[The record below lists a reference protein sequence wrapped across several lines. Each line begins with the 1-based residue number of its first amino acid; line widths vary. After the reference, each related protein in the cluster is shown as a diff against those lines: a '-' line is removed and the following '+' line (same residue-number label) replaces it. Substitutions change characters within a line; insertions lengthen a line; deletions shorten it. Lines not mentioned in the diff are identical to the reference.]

1 MDTLPLYLA
10 NRPSASSRT
19 LEVRDK
25 HSGALFARVA
35 RAGPAELERAIAAA
49 HAARPAMARL
59 PAWKRRDALTQLSMR
74 CEAEREALARIL
86 CAEAGKPLVDSR
98 GEVTR
103 LIDTLRIAAEE
114 STRIGGE
121 WLPMD
126 VNSRCEGRWA
136 VWKRVPIGACS
147 FITPFN
153 FPLNLAAHKLAPAI
167 AAGCPFVL
175 KPASATPVSAL
186 RLGAWLAE
194 CDLPPGAFSILPMDS
209 SEASALVE
217 DPRLALLSF
226 TGSPAVGWDMKR
238 RAGRKKIALELGGN
252 AAVIVEPQTELA
264 DCAERI
270 LFGAFYQSGQSC
282 IKTQRI
288 YAHVSIYDE
297 LRERLLQGLAAWPS
311 GDPHAESTRIGP
323 LIDEREALRL
333 EQWIAEAAARG
344 ATILC
349 GGRRQG
355 ALLEPTLLEGV
366 PEGCAILDEEAFGPV
381 AVLIPY
387 TDFSAALRAVDRSRF
402 GLQAGVFTRDL
413 DQAQAAWNELE
424 VGAVMINDVP
434 SFRADHMPYGGV
446 KDSGLGREGVRHAI
460 EELTELRLL
469 VIRSVPR

>member
-1 MDTLPLYLA
+1 MQRDQQIGAAMAPHDPVAQSPQQLRVTPGRDAVPRVCHGSPWAGDGDLHARRLPSARLGNRMRDSMDTLPLYLA

-59 PAWKRRDALTQLSMR
+59 PAWKRRDALAQLAMR

-126 VNSRCEGRWA
+126 VNARCEGRWA

-175 KPASATPVSAL
+175 KPCGWEL
-186 RLGAWLAE
+186 
-194 CDLPPGAFSILPMDS
+194 
-209 SEASALVE
+209 
-217 DPRLALLSF
+217 
-226 TGSPAVGWDMKR
+226 GSPSAICR
-238 RAGRKKIALELGGN
+238 RAPSRYCRWIRAKRAPWSKILGWRCS
-252 AAVIVEPQTELA
+252 PSP
-264 DCAERI
+264 DR
-270 LFGAFYQSGQSC
+270 
-282 IKTQRI
+282 
-288 YAHVSIYDE
+288 
-297 LRERLLQGLAAWPS
+297 LRW
-311 GDPHAESTRIGP
+311 
-323 LIDEREALRL
+323 
-333 EQWIAEAAARG
+333 
-344 ATILC
+344 
-349 GGRRQG
+349 
-355 ALLEPTLLEGV
+355 
-366 PEGCAILDEEAFGPV
+366 
-381 AVLIPY
+381 
-387 TDFSAALRAVDRSRF
+387 
-402 GLQAGVFTRDL
+402 AGT
-413 DQAQAAWNELE
+413 
-424 VGAVMINDVP
+424 
-434 SFRADHMPYGGV
+434 
-446 KDSGLGREGVRHAI
+446 
-460 EELTELRLL
+460 
-469 VIRSVPR
+469 